1 MCIEGD
7 GAATDKGGQASW
19 DPRATLLRLP
29 PVRENAS
36 MQTEQPKAMLMVR
49 VATEDDEA
57 AARLLARRAFDE
69 LRRVYKPKHSAVATS
84 SLGIRIVAEIEGQ
97 IVGTVRYEAE
107 AQKLHLRG
115 LAVEA
120 SHRRTGVGRAL
131 VEHCSGIAMS
141 AGLPTLSLYT
151 IKETGNVAFFERL
164 GFRIVRDEPASWAV
178 SALGEND
185 LIEVYMECYIWVPP
199 GSGRG
204 ERFSSPCSG

>member
-1 MCIEGD
+1 
-7 GAATDKGGQASW
+7 
-19 DPRATLLRLP
+19 
-29 PVRENAS
+29 
-36 MQTEQPKAMLMVR
+36 MVR

-69 LRRVYKPKHSAVATS
+69 LRRVYKPKHSAAAAS
-84 SLGIRIVAEIEGQ
+84 SPGIRIVAQIEGQ
-97 IVGTVRYEAE
+97 IVGTVRYGVE

-131 VEHCSGIAMS
+131 VEHCSAIAMS
-141 AGLPTLSLYT
+141 AGLRSLSLYT

-164 GFRIVRDEPASWAV
+164 GFRIVREEPASWAV

-185 LIEVYMECYIWVPP
+185 LIEVYLECGCTGCVA
-199 GSGRG
+199 
-204 ERFSSPCSG
+204 